1 MERFEDKDVEVLS
14 SHVVILEGIYALSE
28 KLCPLLDLR
37 VFVAGGVHFDLVKW
51 VLRDIQRVGQ
61 KPEEIIYQIS
71 EMYKTPTAL
80 ANQRMKD
87 NLSNKL
93 ELQNHEISPVMIPRD
108 NMSNEFEIQ
117 NHEIIK
123 EDPVCVLNCLR
134 YLWDDVEVKHSGP
147 KKTCNIDGELFVT
160 VSIQSPSIV
169 LEAISKE
176 EYKTPTALANQ
187 RMKDNLS
194 NKLELQN
201 HEISPVM
208 IPRDN
213 MSNEFEIQNH
223 EIIKEDPVCVL
234 NCLRYLWD
242 DVEVKHSGP
251 KKTCNIDGEL
261 FVTVSIQSPSIVLEA
276 ISKEEY
282 EKIDNWLRDNVI
294 NEFEQ
299 LSHGT
304 VKDDIDMVYVVLS
317 KAIKTSEK
325 DVLIKITDKSA
336 YVTLFDGL
344 DNLVDIRN
352 EFGQL
357 SHSAMKDEML
367 SVAPFD
373 VVKKHEKD
381 ILYQDVDGH
390 QIKMGNQNE

>member
-1 MERFEDKDVEVLS
+1 MTERVEVLS

-176 EYKTPTALANQ
+176 EY
-187 RMKDNLS
+187 
-194 NKLELQN
+194 
-201 HEISPVM
+201 
-208 IPRDN
+208 
-213 MSNEFEIQNH
+213 
-223 EIIKEDPVCVL
+223 
-234 NCLRYLWD
+234 
-242 DVEVKHSGP
+242 
-251 KKTCNIDGEL
+251 
-261 FVTVSIQSPSIVLEA
+261 
-276 ISKEEY
+276 

-304 VKDDIDMVYVVLS
+304 VKDDIDMVSVALS

-336 YVTLFDGL
+336 SVTLFDGL

-373 VVKKHEKD
+373 VVKTHEKD
-381 ILYQDVDGH
+381 ILYQDVDGD